1 MIHRTVLGIGIAQL
15 VNWGVLYYAFGV
27 LLIPVERSLAQ
38 PQWIVAGAFSLAL
51 LISAAMAPTVGRWID
66 QGHGPRLMS
75 AGGLAASALLLLWAA
90 VPHVSTLYLAWAG
103 LGVCMA
109 ATLYEPAF
117 AIVGRGFDTVAERLR
132 ALAAVT
138 IFGGLAGTVFLPG
151 TALLES
157 RLGWRTTAVLLALA
171 MALAALVAR
180 WAVSRPLHTGSPPP
194 PAPALALNAPTRSE
208 RGFGLIVAAFGSASL
223 AHAALTTTLIPALAE
238 RRIGATTAA
247 FLGSTMG
254 LMQLPGRALMLHGR
268 LSASPSALLLTS
280 LGLQGMG
287 LAIFAA
293 STSPL
298 LVGVGVA
305 VFAGG
310 AGLATLVRPYL
321 VLTLYDVSRAGYL
334 NGVLARAQQ
343 LARAG
348 GPIAAVAIGSA
359 TGYGWI
365 FAALAAHF
373 AVLALVCRWQ
383 R

>member
-1 MIHRTVLGIGIAQL
+1 M
-15 VNWGVLYYAFGV
+15 
-27 LLIPVERSLAQ
+27 
-38 PQWIVAGAFSLAL
+38 
-51 LISAAMAPTVGRWID
+51 VGRWID
-66 QGHGPRLMS
+66 EGHGPRLMS
-75 AGGLAASALLLLWAA
+75 AGGWAAAALLLLWAA
-90 VPHVSTLYLAWAG
+90 VPHVATLYVAWAG

-109 ATLYEPAF
+109 TTLYEPAF

-138 IFGGLAGTVFLPG
+138 IFGGLAGTVFLPT

-157 RLGWRTTAVLLALA
+157 RVGWRTTAVLLAIA
-171 MALAALVAR
+171 MAAAALVAR
-180 WAVSRPLHTGSPPP
+180 WAVSHPARTAGDLLPGG
-194 PAPALALNAPTRSE
+194 PAPVSTVPARTE
-208 RGFGLIVAAFGSASL
+208 HGFGIIVAAFGSASL

-247 FLGSTMG
+247 FLGSSMG

-280 LGLQGMG
+280 LGLQASG

-293 STSPL
+293 ASSPL
-298 LVGVGVA
+298 AVGLGVA

-310 AGLATLVRPYL
+310 SGLATLVRPYL

-365 FAALAAHF
+365 FAALAVHF
-373 AVLALVCRWQ
+373 GLLALLWGRQ